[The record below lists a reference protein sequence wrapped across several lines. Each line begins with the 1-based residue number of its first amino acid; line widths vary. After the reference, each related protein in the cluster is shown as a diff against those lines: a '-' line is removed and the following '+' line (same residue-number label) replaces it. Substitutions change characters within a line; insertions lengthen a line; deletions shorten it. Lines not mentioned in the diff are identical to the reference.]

1 MSTDRLPARVLADSP
16 PKLHHVPHPLELV
29 RVADRVELSDPVVLD
44 DERHR
49 CVVVAAGIESEALAS
64 VPGIT
69 QEQASV
75 LVNSGLTSLE
85 ALLQAE
91 VADLADIPQIGEQA
105 GAILEAA
112 KAEAGRRTLKVGESS
127 PA

>member
-1 MSTDRLPARVLADSP
+1 MAQAVQ
-16 PKLHHVPHPLELV
+16 
-29 RVADRVELSDPVVLD
+29 
-44 DERHR
+44 
-49 CVVVAAGIESEALAS
+49 ALAA

-91 VADLADIPQIGEQA
+91 VPDLADIPQIGDQA